1 MYVFSPAVSM
11 NVAIF
16 RKLFVVM
23 FVSFAM
29 LPVVQAKTIKIATIS
44 PDGLSWMKQL
54 RLAAK
59 DIEKQT
65 EGRVKFKIY
74 PGGVQGDDYTVLR
87 KMRIGQ
93 LQGGGFAAGSLT
105 RFYPDLQIY
114 NLPLQFRSFEE
125 VDFIRKR
132 MDTRINAGL
141 AKAGIISFGL
151 TETGFAYLLSK
162 DPVKSVDDL
171 KSLKAWVPDGDP
183 ISAQLLQSFNISPI
197 PLSITDVLA
206 GLQTGLINAV
216 AVPPIVALAL
226 QWHNHVDYMMNLPLI
241 YIYSIMAVDEKTFS
255 KISAADQKIVL
266 TVMNA
271 LYEKIDAENR
281 IDNQKGYDALVAQ
294 GIKVIEPDA
303 SDIPAW
309 RALADQSVTDLV
321 ESGQITR
328 ESLELYE
335 GLLMEFRAQNT
346 SVVSSVGE

>member
-16 RKLFVVM
+16 RKLFVAM

-309 RALADQSVTDLV
+309 RILADQSVTDLV

-346 SVVSSVGE
+346 SVVGSVGE